1 MLMIPG
7 RRSEEETA
15 EIMALLAWLIH
26 EETGGSTSVCSETA
40 QEMLASICYILS
52 QEPPAV
58 DGKTIRETY
67 LHGCV
72 LLGQKVQQARG
83 ICERIAA
90 MDLQIATPSLIH
102 TVNSIRS
109 GFQAYDPRYFAC
121 SFPASIDYQLCI
133 AVPAQLQGIDYI
145 LVYLQHLEIEI
156 CLLMR
161 CAPEQCR
168 PLLRADCPQYK
179 DLPLNLYVP
188 VMMNLIGQQ
197 IAGIRRGTS
206 IQMTDRIRR
215 DILLR
220 CTGRTA
226 AELQELL
233 AFFGRADGRG
243 SFALS
248 RRACTYLRQA
258 AAQEAAR
265 IQAACTKEGMKGIF
279 PKQKCCVRA
288 AFQHFLYAYAG
299 QTEPPHPDFESH
311 SVR

>member
-1 MLMIPG
+1 MTEALMIPG
-7 RRSEEETA
+7 RRSKEEEA
-15 EIMALLAWLIH
+15 EIMALLAWLIYK
-26 EETGGSTSVCSETA
+26 ETGGSTSVCSETA

-52 QEPPAV
+52 QEPFA

-83 ICERIAA
+83 ICGRIAA

-145 LVYLQHLEIEI
+145 LAYLDHLEMET

-168 PLLRADCPQYK
+168 PLLRADCLLYQ
-179 DLPLNLYVP
+179 DLPLNLYAP

-197 IAGIRRGTS
+197 IAGVRRGTS
-206 IQMTDRIRR
+206 IQMTGRIRR

-226 AELQELL
+226 AELQQLL
-233 AFFGRADGRG
+233 AFSAEQLAED
-243 SFALS
+243 LS
-248 RRACTYLRQA
+248 LSAGEHVYLRQA

-279 PKQKCCVRA
+279 PNTGISHQSRISASAVKN
-288 AFQHFLYAYAG
+288 AG
-299 QTEPPHPDFESH
+299 GKKFAI
-311 SVR
+311 

>member
-1 MLMIPG
+1 MTEALMIPG

-52 QEPPAV
+52 QEPPAA
-58 DGKTIRETY
+58 GKTIRETY

-90 MDLQIATPSLIH
+90 MDLQIATSSLIH
-102 TVNSIRS
+102 TVNSIQS
-109 GFQAYDPRYFAC
+109 GFPAYDPRYFAC

-133 AVPAQLQGIDYI
+133 AVPTQLQGIDYI

-156 CLLMR
+156 CLLMC

-168 PLLRADCPQYK
+168 PLLRANCPQYG
-179 DLPLNLYVP
+179 DLPLNLYEP

-197 IAGIRRGTS
+197 IAGIRRGTF
-206 IQMTDRIRR
+206 IQMTDRIRK

-233 AFFGRADGRG
+233 VSSAEQMAED
-243 SFALS
+243 LS
-248 RRACTYLRQA
+248 LSAKEHVYLRQA

-265 IQAACTKEGMKGIF
+265 IQAACTQEGMKGIF
-279 PKQKCCVRA
+279 PKTKMLHQSSIPTSAVRN
-288 AFQHFLYAYAG
+288 AG
-299 QTEPPHPDFESH
+299 GKKSAI
-311 SVR
+311 